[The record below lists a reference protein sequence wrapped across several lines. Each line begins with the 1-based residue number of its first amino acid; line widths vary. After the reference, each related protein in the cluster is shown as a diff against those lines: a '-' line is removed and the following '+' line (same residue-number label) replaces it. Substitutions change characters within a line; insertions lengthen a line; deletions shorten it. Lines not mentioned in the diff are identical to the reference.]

1 MGVLVYNLKKVYQ
14 GGFYLKKLLINI
26 FKTLFFFDL
35 AVISFSLLPTIKTEN
50 SALLKFSSE
59 GFQMLFIILLTAVF
73 IKWVEKKSIKLPS
86 KKKKFKQV
94 MLGLFLGIV
103 LPVIAIAVMIA
114 TKSFKFEGINAVKQ
128 FYFWIPALLFNA
140 ITTEY
145 LLRGYLFQLYK
156 REYGVIA
163 SVVLTTLLYI
173 SLNSHIFKM
182 GKIYMVTLIVFNI
195 LLCILLE
202 WTSSMVVTISA
213 RFFYS
218 LLSTFVLGSLS
229 LSGGYPALL
238 KYKYSGSSFITG
250 GANGIEGSIIPLG
263 IIGICFAF
271 WAWKEYKPMPL
282 VKNLINKIKNL

>member
-1 MGVLVYNLKKVYQ
+1 M
-14 GGFYLKKLLINI
+14 KKLLINI

-59 GFQMLFIILLTAVF
+59 GFQMLFIILLTIVF

-103 LPVIAIAVMIA
+103 LPVIAIAVIIA

-128 FYFWIPALLFNA
+128 LYFWIPALLFNA

-163 SVVLTTLLYI
+163 SVVITTLLYV
-173 SLNSHIFKM
+173 SLNSHILKM
-182 GKIYMVTLIVFNI
+182 GKIYIATLIVFNI
-195 LLCILLE
+195 LLCVLLE

-218 LLSTFVLGSLS
+218 LLSTFILGCLP

-238 KYKYSGSSFITG
+238 KYKISGSGFITG
-250 GANGIEGSIIPLG
+250 GINGIEGSIIPLG
-263 IIGICFAF
+263 VIGICFVF
-271 WAWKEYKPMPL
+271 WAWKKYKPITL
-282 VKNLINKIKNL
+282 VKNLINKIKNMKKA